1 MLHLQQGFAGFQSR
15 PALLILN
22 IMGNIKLKPFA
33 LVVIGV
39 LLGSTITLT
48 LTRPSVSTAE
58 ILACTNKKS
67 GKTRLTISGK
77 CNIESESQLPVIDLW
92 GLQPTTSISTQP
104 KNLKKHVVDA
114 NGKDLGELISNDG
127 LRSFWVKTSTGV
139 FELTSEGWVRGELAP
154 TDPPS
159 FSDSNCSLPYLYYDE
174 GNNQDLE
181 LARAAL
187 DPKNPNGSKSM
198 SGFKVNGSP
207 ISTPKSMW
215 LYNTPSNAKRMRQQ
229 QESSDTT
236 IVNQGW
242 LKSGCI
248 KVTLE
253 EIKDWPEGGFPKKVY
268 RTTAVK
274 VPSWAGAL
282 SIVEK

>member
-1 MLHLQQGFAGFQSR
+1 M
-15 PALLILN
+15 
-22 IMGNIKLKPFA
+22 KYKPFA

-58 ILACTNKKS
+58 ILACTNKS
-67 GKTRLTISGK
+67 TGKTRLTISGK
-77 CNIESESQLPVIDLW
+77 CNIKSESQSPVTDLW
-92 GLQPTTSISTQP
+92 GLQPTSSTSTQP
-104 KNLKKHVVDA
+104 KALKKHVVDA

-139 FELTSEGWVRGELAP
+139 FEITSEGWVRGELGP
-154 TDPPS
+154 TDPPI
-159 FSDSNCSLPYLYYDE
+159 FADSNCSLAYLWHDKDS
-174 GNNQDLE
+174 NQDLE

-215 LYNTPSNAKRMRQQ
+215 LYNTPRNAKWKRQQ

-236 IVNQGW
+236 IANQGW
-242 LKSGCI
+242 LTSGCI

-253 EIKDWPEGGFPKKVY
+253 EIEDWQEGGFPKKVY
-268 RTTAVK
+268 RTTPVK
-274 VPSWAGAL
+274 VPSWTGAL